1 MLRFGGAEDAELVET
16 LLARISPRPRSFLI
30 EDARHAKGLIAGSIA
45 TVSSR
50 FHAIM
55 SALGAGVPCLSVGWS
70 HKYGE
75 AMSEY
80 DCASYSLSLAD
91 VARSDALDD
100 FIGEMRSGTLRE
112 RLRIAGI
119 RQRAATDRMWD
130 QVIQCIAE
138 AA

>member
-1 MLRFGGAEDAELVET
+1 
-16 LLARISPRPRSFLI
+16 
-30 EDARHAKGLIAGSIA
+30 
-45 TVSSR
+45 
-50 FHAIM
+50 M

-91 VARSDALDD
+91 ISRSGALDD
-100 FIGEMRSGTLRE
+100 FIGEMRSGALRE